1 MKTMMFTLSAIV
13 LGLCSSMANASTEV
27 LDQAQQCTAIASR
40 LDRLSCF
47 DQVFQT
53 PSSVLVSSVPE
64 HAAPRSW
71 HRAFDSLNQYQEG
84 ANSHLTTE
92 GDETK
97 GNAWITLVALN
108 GNTGFAENA
117 KPVLI
122 MSCIDNLSR
131 VELAF
136 PDAVVDPRIKVAVA
150 HTPAQSWRSDDLG
163 LLFSSGRGM
172 PAIDMMKAMAR
183 ANRLMLRSNSA
194 LVDGLQF
201 DTSQL
206 SQSLTALKQR
216 CGW

>member
-1 MKTMMFTLSAIV
+1 MKTMMLTLSTIA
-13 LGLCSSMANASTEV
+13 LGLCSSMVNASTEV
-27 LDQAQQCTAIASR
+27 LDQAQQCTAITSR

-47 DQVFQT
+47 DHVFKT
-53 PSSVLVSSVPE
+53 PSSVLVSSAPE
-64 HAAPRSW
+64 HSAPLSW
-71 HRAFDSLNQYQEG
+71 HRAFDSLSQYQEG
-84 ANSHLTTE
+84 ANSHLTIE
-92 GDETK
+92 GDETN
-97 GNAWITLVALN
+97 GNAWVTLAALN
-108 GNTGFAENA
+108 GNTGFSENA
-117 KPVLI
+117 KPILM

-183 ANRLMLRSNSA
+183 ENRLVLRSNSA

-206 SQSLTALKQR
+206 SQSLIALKQR